1 MNKDHEVYQT
11 LLAMAKKMDET
22 GDKVKR
28 IVYYPEKRD
37 SELSCVT
44 GLHVAS
50 AVRQRGIDA
59 VKYNGRLLAVR
70 CGEKRGLYGAL
81 EVAFIELKTP
91 KVLELTKEAT
101 ENDKRKTALAI
112 LLKLVKA
119 MANDGSHSYSYYP
132 SGSNIE
138 YKDALD
144 VLSLLKNENYDL
156 LMYGKQHFVV
166 RSVERR
172 DMAGGLLFASMQIAF
187 PKTVPLIDS
196 DKHTD
201 ETEDAKES
209 ATVM

>member
-1 MNKDHEVYQT
+1 MNKEHEVYQN
-11 LLAMAKKMDET
+11 LLAMAKKMDEN
-22 GDKVKR
+22 GDNVKR

-50 AVRQRGIDA
+50 ALRQRGIDT

-70 CGEKRGLYGAL
+70 CGEKRGLNGAL

-91 KVLELTKEAT
+91 KVLELTEEAT
-101 ENDKRKTALAI
+101 ENGKRKTALAT

-119 MANDGSHSYSYYP
+119 TANDGGHSYSYYP
-132 SGSNIE
+132 SGSDIE

-144 VLSLLKNENYDL
+144 VLSLIKNEDYNL
-156 LMYGKQHFVV
+156 FTYGGQRFVV
-166 RSVERR
+166 RRAERR
-172 DMAGGLLFASMQIAF
+172 DLAGGLVFASMHVAYLNTI
-187 PKTVPLIDS
+187 VLSDS
-196 DKHTD
+196 DRHTN

-209 ATVM
+209 VAVM

>member
-1 MNKDHEVYQT
+1 MNKEHEVYQN
-11 LLAMAKKMDET
+11 LLAMAKKMDEN
-22 GDKVKR
+22 GDNVKR

-50 AVRQRGIDA
+50 AVRQRSIDT

-70 CGEKRGLYGAL
+70 CGEKRGLNGAL

-91 KVLELTKEAT
+91 KVLELTEEAT
-101 ENDKRKTALAI
+101 ENGKRKTALAT

-119 MANDGSHSYSYYP
+119 TANDGGHSYSYYP
-132 SGSNIE
+132 SGSDIE

-144 VLSLLKNENYDL
+144 VLSLIKNEDYNL
-156 LMYGKQHFVV
+156 FTYGGQRFVV
-166 RSVERR
+166 RRAERR
-172 DMAGGLLFASMQIAF
+172 DLAGGLVFASMHVAYLNTI
-187 PKTVPLIDS
+187 VLSDS
-196 DKHTD
+196 DRHTN

-209 ATVM
+209 VAVM

>member
-1 MNKDHEVYQT
+1 MNKEHEVYQN
-11 LLAMAKKMDET
+11 LLAMAKKMDEN
-22 GDKVKR
+22 GDNVKR

-50 AVRQRGIDA
+50 AVRQRSIDT

-70 CGEKRGLYGAL
+70 CGEKRGLNGAL

-91 KVLELTKEAT
+91 KVLELTEEAT
-101 ENDKRKTALAI
+101 ENGKRKTALAT

-119 MANDGSHSYSYYP
+119 TANDGGHSYSYYP
-132 SGSNIE
+132 SGSDIE

-144 VLSLLKNENYDL
+144 VLNLIKNEDYNL
-156 LMYGKQHFVV
+156 FTYGGQRFVV
-166 RSVERR
+166 RRAERR
-172 DMAGGLLFASMQIAF
+172 DLAGGLVFASMHVAYLNTI
-187 PKTVPLIDS
+187 VLSDS
-196 DKHTD
+196 DRHTN

-209 ATVM
+209 VAVM